1 MYYNKN
7 DMYLDFYG
15 LKENPFNVTSDP
27 CFLYLSKAHREALT
41 HLLYGINQ
49 RKGFV
54 EITGEVG
61 AGKTTLCKALIN
73 RLENRA
79 KTAFILNSNLSETQ
93 LLESV
98 VEDFGLNS
106 ARRTKIAFLNALNN
120 FLLAELRRDSNAVL
134 ILDEAQNM
142 KESALEAVRLLS
154 NLETNKKKLLQLIL
168 VGQPELK
175 RKLDSPSLV
184 QLRQRISVR
193 FHINP
198 LKVDEADKYV
208 YHRLRVAGSQGEV
221 NFTDGAFEK
230 IYGYSNGIP
239 RLINLVCDKALLS
252 GFVMG
257 KKIIDAEVIEK
268 SIFEI
273 EGKTEEV
280 QV

>member
-273 EGKTEEV
+273 
-280 QV
+280 